1 MVKTLEKYLKKETEN
16 TKKSNRSL
24 ILAKATQLV
33 NDAKKEIDKLL
44 KDKIF
49 KKLVDEYKKKIKRQ
63 AKDINKQQ
71 KQFYKTLEKIVKIR
85 KKFEK
90 QLEQLKR

>member
-1 MVKTLEKYLKKETEN
+1 M
-16 TKKSNRSL
+16 
-24 ILAKATQLV
+24 Q
-33 NDAKKEIDKLL
+33 KKEIDKLL

-90 QLEQLKR
+90 QLEQLKRWLHFRGGLDLKYGRKLFKNVKKGLFHFIS